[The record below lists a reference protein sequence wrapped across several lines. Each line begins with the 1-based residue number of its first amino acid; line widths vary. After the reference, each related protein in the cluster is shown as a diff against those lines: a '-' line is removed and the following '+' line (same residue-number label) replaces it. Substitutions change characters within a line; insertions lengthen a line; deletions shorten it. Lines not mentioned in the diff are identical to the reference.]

1 MEIHVFGK
9 TGCAKCDSTKHKVG
23 HFIAKMGVDERV
35 DVVFFD
41 MDTVDGMAEGAF
53 RDVAEVPTTIVR
65 DSGMDLARW
74 DGVIPDSDSL
84 KAHLASA

>member
-9 TGCAKCDSTKHKVG
+9 TGCAKCDSTKNKLG
-23 HFIAKMGVDERV
+23 HFISKMGVDERV

-53 RDVAEVPTTIVR
+53 RDVADIPTTIVR
-65 DSGMDLARW
+65 DSGTDLARW
-74 DGVIPDSDSL
+74 DGEIPDSESL